1 MSRETRIGIL
11 VAASLAVFVLGFKY
25 LKGQNVLSSDH
36 IFYAEYSNVDQL
48 LPSNPVL
55 KNGLE
60 IGKVR
65 DVYMKTDDPSKI
77 IVEMSVNGKLNIP
90 KNAKAVIVST
100 GMMGGKAILLEYNTV
115 CSGADCAKS
124 QDYLI
129 GQTKG
134 LISSMIGDP
143 SDAKAYVD
151 VMTEGVTSMVDSLS
165 ENIDSTS
172 EIGQTFASLQV
183 TLNNLEK
190 TTGRLD
196 RLMANSTGSLEQT
209 LRSVESL
216 TSNLAANNAKITGIL
231 GNVDAMTA
239 SLNKADMG
247 KTVGIANSTLQEMQ
261 KVMKSADTAVLKLS
275 AVMDK
280 ANSQDGSLGKL
291 LNDKELY
298 ENLNQVSKSITLM
311 TSDMRVNPQR
321 YRRILSKKTPTE
333 PLNEVPAEVKD

>member
-11 VAASLAVFVLGFKY
+11 VAVALAVFILGFKY
-25 LKGQNVLSSDH
+25 LKGQNVLSSDYL
-36 IFYAEYSNVDQL
+36 FYAEYSDVDQL

-65 DVYMKTDDPSKI
+65 DVYMKADDPSKI
-77 IVEMSVNGKLNIP
+77 IVEMNVDGSLNIP
-90 KNAKAVIVST
+90 KDAKAIIVST
-100 GMMGGKAILLEYNTV
+100 GMMGGKAILLDYNTV
-115 CSGADCAKS
+115 CSGADCAQS
-124 QDYLI
+124 EDYLI
-129 GQTKG
+129 GRSKG
-134 LISSMIGDP
+134 LIGSLIGDP

-151 VMTEGVTSMVDSLS
+151 VMKEGVTSMVDSLS
-165 ENIDSTS
+165 ENVDSTS
-172 EIGQTFASLQV
+172 EIGKTFASLQA

-190 TTGRLD
+190 TTTRLD

-231 GNVDAMTA
+231 ANVDAMTA

-247 KTVGIANSTLQEMQ
+247 KTVGIANSTLEEMK
-261 KVMKSADTAVLKLS
+261 KVMKSADEAVVKLS
-275 AVMDK
+275 SVMDK

-311 TSDMRVNPQR
+311 TSDIRVNPQR

-333 PLNEVPAEVKD
+333 PLNEVPVEVKD

>member
-11 VAASLAVFVLGFKY
+11 VAVALAVFVLGFKY
-25 LKGQNVLSSDH
+25 LKGQNVLSSDYL
-36 IFYAEYSNVDQL
+36 FYAEYSNVDQL

-65 DVYMKTDDPSKI
+65 DVYMKADDPSKI
-77 IVEMSVNGKLNIP
+77 IVEMSVNGNLNIP
-90 KNAKAVIVST
+90 KNAKAIIIST
-100 GMMGGKAILLEYNTV
+100 SVMGGKAILLEYNTV
-115 CSGADCAKS
+115 CSGADCAQS
-124 QDYLI
+124 NDYLNSES
-129 GQTKG
+129 KG
-134 LISSMIGDP
+134 FISSLIGDP

-151 VMTEGVTSMVDSLS
+151 VMKDGVTSLVDSLS
-165 ENIDSTS
+165 ESVDSTS
-172 EIGQTFASLQV
+172 EVGKTFASLQA

-190 TTGRLD
+190 TTARLD
-196 RLMANSTGSLEQT
+196 RLMANSTGSLEKT

-216 TSNLAANNAKITGIL
+216 TSNLASNNAKITGIL
-231 GNVDAMTA
+231 ANVDAMTA

-247 KTVGIANSTLQEMQ
+247 KTVGIANSTLEEMQ
-261 KVMKSADTAVLKLS
+261 KVMKSANEAVVKLS
-275 AVMDK
+275 SVMDK

-311 TSDMRVNPQR
+311 TSDIRVNPQR
-321 YRRILSKKTPTE
+321 YRRILSKKTKTAPI
-333 PLNEVPAEVKD
+333 NEIPEEVKD

>member
-1 MSRETRIGIL
+1 MSRETRIGLL
-11 VAASLAVFVLGFKY
+11 VAVALAVFILGFKY
-25 LKGQNVLSSDH
+25 LKGQNVLSSDYL
-36 IFYAEYSNVDQL
+36 FYAEYSDVDQL

-65 DVYMKTDDPSKI
+65 DVYMKADDPSKI
-77 IVEMSVNGKLNIP
+77 VVEMNVDGSLNIP
-90 KNAKAVIVST
+90 KNAKAIIIST
-100 GMMGGKAILLEYNTV
+100 GMMGGKAILLDYNTV
-115 CSGADCAKS
+115 CSGADCAQS
-124 QDYLI
+124 EDYLV
-129 GQTKG
+129 GQSKG
-134 LISSMIGDP
+134 LIGSLIGDP

-165 ENIDSTS
+165 ENVDSTS
-172 EIGQTFASLQV
+172 EIGKTFATLQA

-190 TTGRLD
+190 TTTRLD

-231 GNVDAMTA
+231 ANVDAMTA

-247 KTVGIANSTLQEMQ
+247 KTVGIANSTLEEMK
-261 KVMKSADTAVLKLS
+261 KVMKSADEAVVKLS
-275 AVMDK
+275 SVMDK

-311 TSDMRVNPQR
+311 TSDIRVNPQR

-333 PLNEVPAEVKD
+333 PLNEVPVEVKD